1 MSKHRLP
8 LKLIKALEP
17 YLKYKNTLFT
27 VASEKGFLIRFVSV
41 EHRGFYFSIRNMASR
56 GPSVVY
62 TVDFAPVTE
71 SSISAHS
78 TTTGLEGIIQQL
90 DKWISIIKGYE
101 AVTSFFDDP
110 ILNSRADEIASQIKI
125 LDKDADIKPYSM
137 DVILRIDEVLRK
149 IEEKLPEFSTEHNQ
163 REITYVRSEI
173 EELREVATRE
183 TMSQVW
189 RRIIKVLARVYGL
202 SIPAGKFVSLELMK
216 NYIRKTFDGLVSLI
230 GF

>member
-1 MSKHRLP
+1 MSKERLS
-8 LKLIKALEP
+8 LKLHKELEP

-27 VASEKGFLIRFVSV
+27 VESKKEFLIRFVSLKYPK
-41 EHRGFYFSIRNMASR
+41 FYFSIRNSVSK
-56 GPSVVY
+56 GPSVGY
-62 TVDFAPVTE
+62 IVDFVPVTE

-78 TTTGLEGIIQQL
+78 ATTGLEGVIQQL

-101 AVTSFFDDP
+101 AVPSFFDDP

-125 LDKDADIKPYSM
+125 LDEDADIKPYSM
-137 DVILRIDEVLRK
+137 DVILRIEEVLRK

-163 REITYVRSEI
+163 HEITYVRSEI

-183 TMSQVW
+183 TKSQVW

-216 NYIRKTFDGLVSLI
+216 NFIRKTFDGLVSLI
-230 GF
+230 GS